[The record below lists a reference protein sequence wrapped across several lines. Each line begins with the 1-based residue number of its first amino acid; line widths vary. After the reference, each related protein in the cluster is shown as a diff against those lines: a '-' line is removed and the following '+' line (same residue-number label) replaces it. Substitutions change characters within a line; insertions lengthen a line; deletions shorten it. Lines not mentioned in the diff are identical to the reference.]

1 MPDVTTPPVGTPSSP
16 HDVPP
21 PTRTGP
27 PLLVRRAVF
36 IGVLGLVAASVFVTW
51 FVNFRAGGYVLAS
64 AALVGAASRALLPE
78 YLCLGL
84 LVRSRRQDVVTLLVI
99 GVALAVSVS
108 IVPRH

>member
-1 MPDVTTPPVGTPSSP
+1 MTMTTPPVGTP
-16 HDVPP
+16 VPP
-21 PTRTGP
+21 APTGP

-36 IGVLGLVAASVFVTW
+36 IGVLVLVAASVLVTW

-64 AALVGAASRALLPE
+64 ASLLGGLARGVLPE

-84 LVRSRRQDVVTLLVI
+84 LVRSRRQDVATLLVI

>member
-1 MPDVTTPPVGTPSSP
+1 MVPVTTPPVGTPSP
-16 HDVPP
+16 VPP
-21 PTRTGP
+21 PPARPGP

-36 IGVLGLVAASVFVTW
+36 IGVLALVALSVAVTLL
-51 FVNFRAGGYVLAS
+51 VGFRPGGYVLA
-64 AALVGAASRALLPE
+64 AATLAGAVCRAVLPE

-108 IVPRH
+108 IVPGH